1 MKSLRILPL
10 LLLFPFAAHARA
22 QEDTLPTQAL
32 VRPDSKQPVLP
43 TATALT
49 LKLNDRETH
58 LNALTQVSP
67 ANTQVALLIDD
78 GLSRS
83 AGIQLNDLRA
93 FANALPPSTELFV
106 GYMDNGRVEPVVPF
120 TTDHADAAAKI
131 RIPTGIP
138 GISASPYF
146 CLSDFV
152 KHWPGDEEGGSPLH
166 KARFVIMLT
175 NGVDPYN
182 GSTSLL
188 NQDSPYVQT
197 AIVDAQRAGV
207 AVSSIY
213 YRDAGFG
220 GGRGSLSGQDYLEQV
235 ARGTGGEAYYQGS
248 FNPVSLTP
256 FFKQF
261 QAAIAE
267 TYIASFDAPCPR
279 QGPRTPPHPEGRQ
292 HRPQVEVAPPRPDP
306 PRQPGI
312 PNHHHPPRPSN
323 QPASIGCP
331 IHRSLTAMG
340 GVPPFRGS
348 KSRQG
353 MTRNQ
358 PFLSSRRALL
368 FFLSVQILQHWPK
381 RA

>member
-1 MKSLRILPL
+1 MNPSRILPL
-10 LLLFPFAAHARA
+10 LLLLPFAVHARA
-22 QEDTLPTQAL
+22 QEDTIPTQAL
-32 VRPDSKQPVLP
+32 VRPDSKQPILP

-49 LKLNDRETH
+49 LKLNDRDTH
-58 LNALTQVSP
+58 LTSFTQVTP
-67 ANTQVALLIDD
+67 ADTQVALLIDD

-83 AGIQLNDLRA
+83 AGIQLGDLRA
-93 FANALPPSTELFV
+93 FANSLPPSTELFV
-106 GYMDNGRVEPVVPF
+106 GYMDNGRIQPVVPF
-120 TTDHADAAAKI
+120 TTDHADAAEKI
-131 RIPTGIP
+131 RIPIGIP
-138 GISASPYF
+138 GASASPYF

-220 GGRGSLSGQDYLEQV
+220 GRGALSGQGYLEQV
-235 ARGTGGEAYYQGS
+235 SSATGGQAYYEGT

-261 QAAIAE
+261 NHDISE
-267 TYIASFDAPCPR
+267 TYIASFNAPARVKGREHLLTLKVDSTIPKLKWR
-279 QGPRTPPHPEGRQ
+279 HPDQIRSGNQESPTNAN
-292 HRPQVEVAPPRPDP
+292 PQER
-306 PRQPGI
+306 
-312 PNHHHPPRPSN
+312 
-323 QPASIGCP
+323 
-331 IHRSLTAMG
+331 
-340 GVPPFRGS
+340 
-348 KSRQG
+348 
-353 MTRNQ
+353 
-358 PFLSSRRALL
+358 
-368 FFLSVQILQHWPK
+368 
-381 RA
+381 

>member
-1 MKSLRILPL
+1 MKLHPILPL
-10 LLLFPFAAHARA
+10 LLLLPFAAHARA

-32 VRPDSKQPVLP
+32 IRADSKQPILP
-43 TATALT
+43 TSTALT
-49 LKLNDRETH
+49 LKLNDRDTH
-58 LNALTQVSP
+58 LTSLTQVNP
-67 ANTQVALLIDD
+67 ADTQVALLIDD

-93 FANALPPSTELFV
+93 FASSLPPSTELFV
-106 GYMDNGRVEPVVPF
+106 GYMDNGRIEPVVPF
-120 TTDHADAAAKI
+120 TTDHAAAAAKI
-131 RIPTGIP
+131 RIPIGLP

-152 KHWPGDEEGGSPLH
+152 KHWPGDEEGGSPLR

-207 AVSSIY
+207 IVSSIY

-220 GGRGSLSGQDYLEQV
+220 GHGAISGQDYLDQV
-235 ARGTGGEAYYQGS
+235 ARGTGGEAYYQGT

-261 QAAIAE
+261 AAAISE
-267 TYIASFDAPCPR
+267 TYIATFDAPSRAKGREHLLTFKVDSTVPKLKWR
-279 QGPRTPPHPEGRQ
+279 HPDQVRPGNQESPAVTTPQ
-292 HRPQVEVAPPRPDP
+292 AQ
-306 PRQPGI
+306 
-312 PNHHHPPRPSN
+312 
-323 QPASIGCP
+323 
-331 IHRSLTAMG
+331 
-340 GVPPFRGS
+340 
-348 KSRQG
+348 
-353 MTRNQ
+353 
-358 PFLSSRRALL
+358 
-368 FFLSVQILQHWPK
+368 
-381 RA
+381 